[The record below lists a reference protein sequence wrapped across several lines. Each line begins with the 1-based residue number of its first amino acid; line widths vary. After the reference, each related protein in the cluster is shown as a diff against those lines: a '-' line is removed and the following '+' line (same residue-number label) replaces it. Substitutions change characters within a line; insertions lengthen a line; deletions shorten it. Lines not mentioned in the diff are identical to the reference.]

1 VKVKFIVLPQII
13 CMEVFQNRSP
23 FDVFVKMITVAKDAK
38 PNSSFCIH
46 TFSRPLYWP
55 CDDALR
61 LDKGERTH
69 D

>member
-1 VKVKFIVLPQII
+1 
-13 CMEVFQNRSP
+13 MEVFQNWSP